1 MPVDQVAV
9 FASIPSHNEVG
20 DGSRW
25 GDNLLFQHPTPTKK
39 SNKTLKWT
47 RISFAFSWG
56 VGDRNNFPL
65 PYPQREAKR
74 DARPSFGQCCPFMP
88 SPLNIAILTGQW
100 GKRGPLL
107 LLSTKSQL

>member
-56 VGDRNNFPL
+56 VGDRNNYPL

-74 DARPSFGQCCPFMP
+74 DARPSFGQCCPFMY
-88 SPLNIAILTGQW
+88 SLTIILNIN
-100 GKRGPLL
+100 
-107 LLSTKSQL
+107 